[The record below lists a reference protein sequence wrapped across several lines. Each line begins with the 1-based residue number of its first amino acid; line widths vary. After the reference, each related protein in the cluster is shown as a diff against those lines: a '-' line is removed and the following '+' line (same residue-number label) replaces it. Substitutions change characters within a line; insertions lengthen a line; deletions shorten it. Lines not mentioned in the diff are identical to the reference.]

1 MKSNILRYK
10 KGNKMQKFGLDEKV
24 IEDIIEILK
33 KYEEVESAKIF
44 GSRARGD
51 YRKASD
57 IDIALF
63 GENLTSSI
71 NTKIF
76 FDIDDLY
83 LPYKIDLINFNSISS
98 DDKIR
103 ANILKEGV
111 EFYAK

>member
-1 MKSNILRYK
+1 MIR
-10 KGNKMQKFGLDEKV
+10 KGIEMQKFGLDEKV
-24 IEDIIEILK
+24 IEDIVNILK
-33 KYEEVESAKIF
+33 KYKEVESAKIF

-63 GENLTSSI
+63 GDNLTSSI

-76 FDIDDLY
+76 YDIEDLY
-83 LPYKIDLINFNSISS
+83 LPYKIDLINFNSISP
-98 DDKIR
+98 DNKIKD
-103 ANILKEGV
+103 NILKEGV

>member
-1 MKSNILRYK
+1 MYK
-10 KGNKMQKFGLDEKV
+10 YMGENKVKFGLDEKV
-24 IEDIIEILK
+24 IEDIVNILK
-33 KYEEVESAKIF
+33 RYKEVERARIF

-83 LPYKIDLINFNSISS
+83 LPYKIDLINFNSINPE
-98 DDKIR
+98 DTIR
-103 ANILKEGV
+103 DNIVREGV

>member
-63 GENLTSSI
+63 GENLT
-71 NTKIF
+71 NW
-76 FDIDDLY
+76 
-83 LPYKIDLINFNSISS
+83 FN
-98 DDKIR
+98 
-103 ANILKEGV
+103 
-111 EFYAK
+111 

>member
-1 MKSNILRYK
+1 
-10 KGNKMQKFGLDEKV
+10 MQKFGLDEKV
-24 IEDIIEILK
+24 IEDIINILR

-63 GENLTSSI
+63 GDNLTHSI

-76 FDIDDLY
+76 YEIDDLY
-83 LPYKIDLINFNSISS
+83 LPYKIDLINFNSISPENT
-98 DDKIR
+98 IR
-103 ANILKEGV
+103 DNILKEGV

>member
-1 MKSNILRYK
+1 M
-10 KGNKMQKFGLDEKV
+10 KFGLNEKV
-24 IEDIIEILK
+24 IEDIVNNLK

-51 YRKASD
+51 NRKASD

-63 GENLTSSI
+63 GDYLTSSI

-76 FDIDDLY
+76 FEIDDLY

-98 DDKIR
+98 DDTIR
-103 ANILKEGV
+103 KNILNEGV

>member
-1 MKSNILRYK
+1 MR
-10 KGNKMQKFGLDEKV
+10 FGLDEKI

-33 KYEEVESAKIF
+33 KYEEVESAKIY

-63 GENLTSSI
+63 GDKLTHTI

-76 FDIDDLY
+76 YDIDALY
-83 LPYKIDLINFNSISS
+83 LPYLIDLVNFNTLENEP
-98 DDKIR
+98 KLKE
-103 ANILKEGV
+103 NIIKEGV

>member
-1 MKSNILRYK
+1 
-10 KGNKMQKFGLDEKV
+10 MQKFGLDEKV
-24 IEDIIEILK
+24 IENIINILK

-63 GENLTSSI
+63 GDDLTHSI

-76 FDIDDLY
+76 YEIDDLY
-83 LPYKIDLINFNSISS
+83 LPYKIDLINFNSISLENT
-98 DDKIR
+98 IR
-103 ANILKEGV
+103 DNILKEGV

>member
-1 MKSNILRYK
+1 
-10 KGNKMQKFGLDEKV
+10 MQSFGLNENI
-24 IEDIIEILK
+24 IEDIVNILK

-98 DDKIR
+98 DNKIR
-103 ANILKEGV
+103 DNILKEGV

>member
-1 MKSNILRYK
+1 
-10 KGNKMQKFGLDEKV
+10 MQKFGLEEKV
-24 IEDIIEILK
+24 INDIVNILK

-63 GENLTSSI
+63 GDNLTHSI

-76 FDIDDLY
+76 YEIDDLY
-83 LPYKIDLINFNSISS
+83 LPYKIDLINFNSISPENT
-98 DDKIR
+98 IR
-103 ANILKEGV
+103 DNILKEGV
-111 EFYAK
+111 EFYAQ